1 MRRTTRRVSTLACG
15 VALGAL
21 AINGISLAQDAVAED
36 AELAASSDGRTTLLQ
51 RLILGAGAE
60 KIAIDTPQA
69 VTVLEQEDIDQ
80 AQVGTIGELFET
92 VPGVQ
97 AVGSDRVSGQS
108 FNIRGIGALEASD
121 ESKIIVN
128 VDGAVKF
135 YEQYRMGSF
144 FSDPELYKSVE
155 VLRGPASST
164 LYGSGALGGVINV
177 STKDASD
184 FLEDGQTG
192 AVRLKSG
199 YNSNKDGSLF
209 SPLLALRLNEHA
221 EFLATG
227 NYRGGDNFET
237 GAGNTLSGTEF
248 DAFSGLLKG
257 TFSFGADNEQKL
269 KLSYQRWQN
278 EQDDA
283 DYNQTNTATSRFGTV
298 DREIVDQTAVISYE
312 NPGYDN
318 RMLDL
323 KLNLSWS
330 DTRVDQSDASLA
342 SSPAPGFNEFFS
354 DSSFGYETWA
364 GRIENTF
371 QAVGQSYENFL
382 TIGGQASYQT
392 RTAENAFGAIS
403 YHPEGTDTKFGA
415 YIQDEF
421 IWDER
426 LTLISGARLD
436 MVSLDP
442 GASTA
447 GDSEK
452 DLVLFSPKLAALYK
466 FNDVFSVFG
475 SVAHTERA
483 PTLDEMLSTDS
494 GFTPPNAISPDLDP
508 EESNNYE
515 IGFAVS
521 VPDLFVDGSQFS
533 IKTTAFHNDL
543 VNLIETNPLA
553 TGGTTNPY
561 KINVAEARIH
571 GIEVE
576 GSFETDRFFTRI
588 GGSIIRGENTE
599 TGEDLNSIP
608 ADQVSVTVGG
618 RIVEYGL
625 EFGVRSLFV
634 ADIDTGTSTLING
647 VAFDGPF
654 DSYNVHNLFLTWKPE
669 FQDIAALDGLELQA
683 GIDNLFDEYYLNNL
697 AGDPGK
703 GRDFR
708 VSLAKTFTW

>member
-80 AQVGTIGELFET
+80 AQVTTVGELFET

-97 AVGSDRVSGQS
+97 AVGSDRIGGQS

-164 LYGSGALGGVINV
+164 LYGSGALGGVINL

-184 FLEDGQTG
+184 FLADGQTG

-199 YNSNKDGSLF
+199 YNSNKDGILF
-209 SPLLALRLNEHA
+209 SPLLALRLNEHV

-227 NYRGGDNFET
+227 NYRGGDDFQT
-237 GAGNTLSGTEF
+237 GAGVTLPGTEF

-269 KLSYQRWQN
+269 KLSYERWEN
-278 EQDDA
+278 DQDETT
-283 DYNQTNTATSRFGTV
+283 YSQTGTVSAFGTV
-298 DREIVDQTAVISYE
+298 DRKVVDQTAVISYE

-318 RMLDL
+318 PMLDL

-330 DTRVDQSDASLA
+330 DTTVEQ
-342 SSPAPGFNEFFS
+342 S
-354 DSSFGYETWA
+354 DSSTVFFPDATYGYETWA

-371 QAVGQSYENFL
+371 EAVGQSYENYL
-382 TIGGQASYQT
+382 TIGGQVSYQT
-392 RTAENAFGAIS
+392 RTAEDASGAIS

-421 IWDER
+421 VWDER

-436 MVSLDP
+436 LVSLDP
-442 GASTA
+442 GASTS
-447 GDSEK
+447 GDGQQ

-466 FNDVFSVFG
+466 FNEVFSVFG

-483 PTLDEMLSTDS
+483 ATLDEMLSTDS
-494 GFTPPNAISPDLDP
+494 GQTAPNAISPDLKP

-521 VPDLFVDGSQFS
+521 VPDMLVDGSQFS

-543 VNLIETNPLA
+543 VNMIETNPLA

-561 KINVAEARIH
+561 KINIGEARIH

-576 GSFETDRFFTRI
+576 GSFETDMFFTRI
-588 GGSIIRGENTE
+588 AGSIIRGENTD
-599 TGEDLNSIP
+599 TGEDLTSIP
-608 ADQVSVTVGG
+608 ADQLSVTVGG
-618 RIVEYGL
+618 RIVEHGL

-634 ADIDTGTSTLING
+634 ADIETGSNP
-647 VAFDGPF
+647 GPF
-654 DSYNVHNLFLTWKPE
+654 DGYNVHNLFLTWKPE

-683 GIDNLFDEYYLNNL
+683 GVDNLFDESYQNNL

>member
-1 MRRTTRRVSTLACG
+1 MRRTTKGVFTLASG

-21 AINGISLAQDAVAED
+21 AINGFSIAQDTGTQD
-36 AELAASSDGRTTLLQ
+36 AEVSETGDGHTTLLQ

-69 VTVLEQEDIDQ
+69 VTVIEQEDIDQ
-80 AQVGTIGELFET
+80 AQVTTLGELFET

-97 AVGSDRVSGQS
+97 AVGSDRVVGQS

-155 VLRGPASST
+155 ILRGPASST
-164 LYGSGALGGVINV
+164 LYGSGALGGVINMT
-177 STKDASD
+177 TKDASD
-184 FLEDGQTG
+184 FLAEGQTA

-199 YNSNKDGSLF
+199 YNSNQDGILF

-227 NYRGGDNFET
+227 NYRSSDDFET
-237 GAGNTLSGTEF
+237 GGGITLPGTSF

-257 TFSFGADNEQKL
+257 TFSFGAENEQRL
-269 KLSYQRWQN
+269 KVSYQRWQSD
-278 EQDDA
+278 EDDTE
-283 DYNQTNTATSRFGTV
+283 YSQTGTLSAFGTI
-298 DREIVDQTAVISYE
+298 DRETVDQTAVISYE
-312 NPGYDN
+312 NPGLDN
-318 RMLDL
+318 PLLDL
-323 KLNLSWS
+323 KMNLSWS
-330 DTRVDQSDASLA
+330 ETAVEQSDG
-342 SSPAPGFNEFFS
+342 SSGFFS
-354 DSSFGYETWA
+354 DSAYAYETWA
-364 GRIENTF
+364 ARIENTF
-371 QAVGQSYENFL
+371 EAVGDNYENFL
-382 TIGGQASYQT
+382 TIGSQFSHQT
-392 RTAENAFGAIS
+392 RTAEDESGAIS
-403 YHPEGTDTKFGA
+403 FHPEGTDTKYGA
-415 YIQDEF
+415 YIQDEY

-426 LTLISGARLD
+426 LTLIAGARLD
-436 MVSLDP
+436 LINLEADP
-442 GASTA
+442 ST
-447 GDSEK
+447 GIDSQT
-452 DLVLFSPKLAALYK
+452 DLVLFSPKLATLYK
-466 FNDVFSVFG
+466 FNEVFSVFG
-475 SVAHTERA
+475 SLAHTERA
-483 PTLDEMLSTDS
+483 ATLDEMLSTDS
-494 GFTPPNAISPDLDP
+494 GFTAPNAISPDLKP

-521 VPDLFVDGSQFS
+521 VPDLLVAGSQFS

-543 VNLIETNPLA
+543 TNLIETNPLA

-561 KINVAEARIH
+561 KINVGEARIQ

-576 GSFETDRFFTRI
+576 GSFETDVFFTRFA
-588 GGSIIRGENTE
+588 GSIIRGENTE
-599 TGEDLNSIP
+599 TGEDLTSIP
-608 ADQVSVTVGG
+608 ADQVSITVGG
-618 RIVEYGL
+618 RIIEHGL

-634 ADIDTGTSTLING
+634 ADIETGSST
-647 VAFDGPF
+647 GPF
-654 DSYNVHNLFLTWKPE
+654 DAYDVHNLFLTWKPQ
-669 FQDIAALDGLELQA
+669 FQEMAALDGLELQA
-683 GIDNLFDEYYLNNL
+683 GIDNLFDESYQNNL